1 MVKAL
6 KQPEYLKHT
15 YICLL
20 AGGTGTRLWPRSRIK
35 TPKQFAPIL
44 GRLTLFQQT
53 VKRIRDLVPL
63 SRVYVITNQRYK
75 KDIQRQVPLIP
86 NKNIIGEPEKKNTAM
101 AMGVAAAWIHKQ
113 DPKAVVI
120 NLAADHLIK
129 KPKRYLKILK
139 GAAKTAFEQDKLVA
153 VGVVPTF
160 PHTGLG
166 YIHFGKKISKA
177 TALPTYKMKGFTEK
191 PDIATAKRFLKT
203 KQYLWN
209 ANNYV
214 YTTKKIIE
222 EFKIHAPDIYRHI
235 YNVYKAVGTK
245 DQDEVLKRE
254 YRLVRED
261 SIDYAI
267 SEKTKEM
274 VVIPGDFGWKD
285 IGDWKVIY
293 NISKKDKEK
302 NVVISHGS
310 NGGQYIN
317 MDSKN
322 NLIHFDDQLIATVGV
337 ENLIIID
344 TGDAVLI
351 CNKDKAQDVK
361 KLVKLLKE
369 KKSLSKY
376 V

>member
-1 MVKAL
+1 MVKRL
-6 KQPEYLKHT
+6 KKPEYLKHT

-20 AGGTGTRLWPRSRIK
+20 AGGTGTRLWPRSRKK

-53 VKRIRDLVPL
+53 VKRIRNLVPL
-63 SRVYVITNQRYK
+63 SRVYVITNERYT
-75 KDIQRQVPLIP
+75 KDIQRQIPLIP
-86 NKNIIGEPEKKNTAM
+86 NKNIIAEPEKKNTAM
-101 AMGVAAAWIHKQ
+101 AMGVAAAWIHKK

-120 NLAADHLIK
+120 NLAADHLIQ
-129 KPKRYLKILK
+129 KPKKYIKVLK
-139 GAAKTAFEQDKLVA
+139 GAAKTAFTQDKLVA

-166 YIHFGKKISKA
+166 YIHFGKKIPS
-177 TALPTYKMKGFTEK
+177 TSSLPTYKMKGFTEK
-191 PDIATAKRFLKT
+191 PNLPTAKRFLKT

-214 YTTKKIIE
+214 YTTKRIIE
-222 EFKIHAPDIYRHI
+222 EFKIHAPDIYRHV

-245 DQDEVLKRE
+245 QQNKVLKKE

-274 VVIPGDFGWKD
+274 IVIPGDFGWRD
-285 IGDWKVIY
+285 IGDWKIIY
-293 NISKKDKEK
+293 DISKKDKNG
-302 NVVISHGS
+302 NVVINHGS
-310 NGGQYIN
+310 NGGEQIN
-317 MDSKN
+317 LGAKN

-337 ENLIIID
+337 ENLIIVD
-344 TGDAVLI
+344 TGDALLI
-351 CNKDKAQDVK
+351 CNKDKAQNVK
-361 KLVKLLKE
+361 ELVKLLKE
-369 KKSLSKY
+369 KKNLSKY

>member
-177 TALPTYKMKGFTEK
+177 TTLPTYEMKGFTEK

-222 EFKIHAPDIYRHI
+222 EFKIHAPDIYRHV

-245 DQDEVLKRE
+245 DQDKVLKRE
-254 YRLVRED
+254 YKLVRED